1 MKPSKIGISKVLA
14 VAVAAIIAI
23 GIVSSVVFFGAPPK
37 PTETIKEP
45 PKETPK
51 EEQKEIVKEPPKELP
66 KEHIPDPRAGDL
78 KKAVEQH
85 FAKFEAKDVI
95 GLLQD
100 YVQQGAS
107 GEWSGQA
114 GAFKGTFSGYGS
126 IRIHYAAVMGNT
138 EDIKFHIENYKSDI
152 SNNEAIVTMTVNG
165 EGHGKLI
172 GSFNMTVSLVQKWV
186 YQDGRWLLQEDR
198 WDFKVLKTELVTEG
212 TVFPI
217 HWRKLG
223 DFSVWNDRWKI
234 FP

>member
-37 PTETIKEP
+37 PAEIVKEP
-45 PKETPK
+45 TKETPK
-51 EEQKEIVKEPPKELP
+51 EEQKEIVNEPPKELP
-66 KEHIPDPRAGDL
+66 KESPDPRAGDL
-78 KKAVEQH
+78 RKAVEQH

-138 EDIKFHIENYKSDI
+138 EDMKIHIEDYKANILNDG
-152 SNNEAIVTMTVNG
+152 ATVTMTVNG

-172 GSFNMTVSLVQKWV
+172 GNFNMTVAVAQKWV

-198 WDFKVLKTELVTEG
+198 WDFKVLKTELVAEG

-223 DFSVWNDRWKI
+223 DFSIWNDRWKI